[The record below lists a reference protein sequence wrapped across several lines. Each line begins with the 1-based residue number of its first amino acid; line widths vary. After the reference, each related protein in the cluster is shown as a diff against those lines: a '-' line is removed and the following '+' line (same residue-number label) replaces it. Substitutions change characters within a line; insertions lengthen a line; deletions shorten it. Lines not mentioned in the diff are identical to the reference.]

1 MHWSRL
7 KHRVI
12 TPYFITPC
20 FITQAMFYID
30 NYIYSYI
37 HRYINVDIW
46 FRRRTVCRVKV
57 KFDKSSTDS
66 VELLP
71 HLTETAVP
79 NWFRGRS
86 FVVLNSSVRFG
97 TWVERRLNRTLLT
110 TPKGYQLCR
119 RLATYSLGYYG
130 LRNQRHHW
138 NQWRLL
144 QLLCHCLWIASTSL

>member
-1 MHWSRL
+1 MSQKWANSNFELVPQKVDFGRYL
-7 KHRVI
+7 QTVALM
-12 TPYFITPC
+12 TPYFSRVEQNWISSTLKRPW
-20 FITQAMFYID
+20 
-30 NYIYSYI
+30 
-37 HRYINVDIW
+37 RDIW

-71 HLTETAVP
+71 HLTETAIP
-79 NWFRGRS
+79 NWFRGCS
-86 FVVLNSSVRFG
+86 FVVLNSSVRLG
-97 TWVERRLNRTLLT
+97 TWVERRLNRTLIT

-138 NQWRLL
+138 NQ
-144 QLLCHCLWIASTSL
+144 